1 MSDPIVW
8 ATMTFD
14 PELQV
19 NVHEMIRVM
28 RGEVSTLTADQWLD
42 ARECVA
48 DILEQFIEQRL
59 RIEELKGAVRMCNE
73 ELAKA
78 YEHSARY
85 QRDAMDLAA
94 RLIDARK

>member
-1 MSDPIVW
+1 MSEVVDPIVW

-48 DILEQFIEQRL
+48 DILEQFIELRL
-59 RIEELKGAVRMCNE
+59 RVEELKRERG
-73 ELAKA
+73 
-78 YEHSARY
+78 
-85 QRDAMDLAA
+85 
-94 RLIDARK
+94 

>member
-1 MSDPIVW
+1 MLCVRNCRGMSEITW

-28 RGEVSTLTADQWLD
+28 RGEVSTLTAEQWLD

-48 DILEQFIEQRL
+48 DILEQFIEL
-59 RIEELKGAVRMCNE
+59 RMRVEEMKRERG
-73 ELAKA
+73 
-78 YEHSARY
+78 
-85 QRDAMDLAA
+85 
-94 RLIDARK
+94 